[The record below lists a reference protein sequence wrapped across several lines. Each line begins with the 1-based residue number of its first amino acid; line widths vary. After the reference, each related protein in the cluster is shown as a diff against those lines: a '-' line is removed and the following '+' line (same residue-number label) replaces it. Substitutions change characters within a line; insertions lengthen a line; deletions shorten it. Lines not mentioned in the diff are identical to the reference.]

1 MPLINS
7 LKAIELLRDH
17 FTPSLW
23 KWAVLKSL
31 SFRIL
36 ITPVFIDNGILFF
49 SINEEWQNNENKFK
63 HYEWPA
69 LQPNHFS
76 EHPSLSAQ
84 IRLKLLGN
92 KRITDS
98 HIAELK
104 IFLFEQYHLLAMR
117 VSNIVRLRIT
127 HRPKQFQLDATQ
139 ATMFR
144 YLFIGR
150 GKFN

>member
-76 EHPSLSAQ
+76 ERPFSLGSNF
-84 IRLKLLGN
+84 GN

-98 HIAELK
+98 HIAELN